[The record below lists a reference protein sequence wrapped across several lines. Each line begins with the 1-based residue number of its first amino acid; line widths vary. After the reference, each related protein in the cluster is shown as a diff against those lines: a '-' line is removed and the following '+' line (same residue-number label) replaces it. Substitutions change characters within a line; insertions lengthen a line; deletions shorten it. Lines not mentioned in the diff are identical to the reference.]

1 MGPVRLSHKSFVAL
15 SSVTRL
21 RILKILE
28 KRKMTL
34 SEISKEMNMSK
45 STVSGHLEKLLEV
58 GLITIEKR
66 GKWMYFSLTD
76 FGRKIVDGE
85 ELVVRIVLNFD

>member
-1 MGPVRLSHKSFVAL
+1 MCPILLSHKSLIAL

-58 GLITIEKR
+58 ELITIEKR
-66 GKWMYFSLTD
+66 GKWTYFSLTD
-76 FGRKIVDGE
+76 FGRKIAGGE
-85 ELVVRIVLNFD
+85 ELLVKILIPE